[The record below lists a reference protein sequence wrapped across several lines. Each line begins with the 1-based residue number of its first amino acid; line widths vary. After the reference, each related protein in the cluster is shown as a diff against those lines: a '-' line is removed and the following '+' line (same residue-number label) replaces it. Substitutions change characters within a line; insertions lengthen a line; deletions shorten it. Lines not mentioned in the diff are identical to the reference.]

1 MCQECL
7 KNKEILFR
15 YCTLFSCDVVLISG
29 SLGTSNIR
37 ISNLDF
43 GRARIGILK
52 RFGITTWAGQRT
64 QQFAGLTLR
73 VSRQSEKAQTVH
85 GCPSLETKC
94 KYSLLIHLLVFLS

>member
-1 MCQECL
+1 ML
-7 KNKEILFR
+7 TKYKEILFR

-43 GRARIGILK
+43 GRARIGVLK
-52 RFGITTWAGQRT
+52 QLGIRTWAGQRAP
-64 QQFAGLTLR
+64 QFAGLTLR

-85 GCPSLETKC
+85 GCPSLATKC
-94 KYSLLIHLLVFLS
+94 NSSFLINLLVFLS

>member
-1 MCQECL
+1 ML
-7 KNKEILFR
+7 TKYKEILFR

-43 GRARIGILK
+43 GRARIGVLK
-52 RFGITTWAGQRT
+52 QFGIRTWAGQRAP
-64 QQFAGLTLR
+64 QFARLTESLR

-94 KYSLLIHLLVFLS
+94 NSSFLINLFVFLS